1 MSVPSVRRQA
11 VARLVFGKGIECLR
25 LENGGLIYEGQ
36 PHPVVEIDSIVSPA
50 KVVRGLAWSRLVV
63 ETNAGEQLFR
73 GFPGES
79 LALFA
84 AALNRE
90 LEVHVRQQ
98 LGDEHDA
105 MRLLSTQVTRL
116 LNGSEYARTSRVR
129 PVLHAARDIC
139 SVRRG
144 SLWDLYATE
153 EQRTVMRALS
163 DFVRNHEAQLA
174 AANARYV
181 TSQVAAYGTLFDTV
195 ERQPLTAM
203 QRKACVSEEDN
214 NLVLAGAGT
223 GKTSTMMGRAGYLLA
238 SGKASSEQILMLA
251 YGKKAADE
259 MQQRMGQR
267 LGTFANAGVPTAKT
281 FHALGLEIIG
291 LAEGRRPALSVL
303 AEDSFALERFI
314 DARLKLECSDP
325 DYVTSVV
332 EWCANRRYPYR
343 NPFDFK
349 SEQEYLEY
357 VRTHEM
363 RTLKGELVKSYEEVL
378 VANFLHMNGIDYRYE
393 SKYMTPVSVS
403 ADSSSGDLGDASH
416 RAYMPDFYLPAYGIY
431 IEHFA
436 LGHALKAPPGWK
448 DYEAGVAWKRDI
460 HRTYGT
466 RLLETRS
473 HMRNDGVLEQCL
485 EAMLVAEGVQL
496 HPRPMSELLQ
506 ELRKKG
512 DLTYV
517 TKPIGDF
524 LTLLKQS
531 DKSFEDVQVLGSQQ
545 EDSERFCLFFA
556 MFAPIFEAYQKDL
569 VSHGEIDFGDMIK
582 RATEH
587 VRSGTCQSPYRHI
600 MVDEFQDISASRV
613 RLIRALLEQVP
624 ESVFFA
630 VGDDWQAIY
639 RFSGSDITFT
649 REFEST
655 FGPTATTALDKT
667 FRFNDRIGEVSAKF
681 VLRNPGQI
689 KKDIQSGTIVDEA
702 SVSLLPTSDDGI
714 GLRLALKSIDRR
726 RERADAVHATVH
738 VLGRYNATFEQWK
751 NPAEKRQLKADFPAL
766 GVEFMTIHAAKGR
779 EADYVIVLGLEM
791 GRSGFPS
798 EKPAEP
804 LMELLLPPT
813 EPYRFAEERRLLYVA
828 LTRARHRVY
837 LVYEPTVAS
846 SFIKEL
852 VAREGRGTQSYD
864 ICSDEFRDER
874 GAATHVPLV
883 SCPRC
888 ETGALVARKGPYGSF
903 VGCNRYPYCDYK
915 EPSCPTCGSAM
926 VRKAGMRVC
935 ASEGCTQK
943 SPICPKCGAAMVK
956 RTGTHGQFWGCSTYR
971 SNGVNLCSGTIDIRS
986 NRN

>member
-1 MSVPSVRRQA
+1 MSVPSVKRQT
-11 VARLVFGKGIECLR
+11 VSRLVFGKADGCLR
-25 LENGGLIYEGQ
+25 LENDGLTYEGQ
-36 PHPVVEIDSIVSPA
+36 PHPIVEIGSIVSPA
-50 KVVRGLAWSRLVV
+50 KVVRGLAWARLVV
-63 ETNAGEQLFR
+63 ETTAGDRVFR
-73 GFPGES
+73 GFPTES
-79 LALFA
+79 LTSFA
-84 AALNRE
+84 AAVNSE
-90 LEVHVRQQ
+90 LEVRVRQR
-98 LGDEHDA
+98 LVSEHDE
-105 MRLLSTQVTRL
+105 MRRVSSQVTYL
-116 LNGSEYARTSRVR
+116 LTANEYARASRVR
-129 PVLHAARDIC
+129 PVLQAARDIC

-144 SLWDLYATE
+144 VLWDLYATE
-153 EQRTVMRALS
+153 EQRTMMHTLS
-163 DFVRNHEAQLA
+163 DFVRNHKAQLA
-174 AANARYV
+174 SANSRYV
-181 TSQVAAYGTLFDTV
+181 AAQVEAFGSLFDTI

-203 QRKACVSEEDN
+203 QRKACVSQEDN

-238 SGKASSEQILMLA
+238 SGKAPSEQILMLA

-267 LGTFANAGVPTAKT
+267 LGMFGNTSIPTAKT

-291 LAEGRRPALSVL
+291 LAEGKRPTLSVL

-314 DARLKLECSDP
+314 DTRLKHECSDP
-325 DYVTSVV
+325 DYVTFVV

-343 NPFDFK
+343 NPFDFN

-378 VANFLHMNGIDYRYE
+378 VANFLHMNGIDYLYE
-393 SKYMTPVSVS
+393 SKYMIPVPEST
-403 ADSSSGDLGDASH
+403 DSHSGDLADASH
-416 RAYMPDFYLPAYGIY
+416 RAYLPDFYLPAYGIY

-436 LGHALKAPPGWK
+436 LGGALKAPPGWK
-448 DYEAGVAWKRDI
+448 DYEAGVEWKREI

-466 RLLETRS
+466 KLLETRS

-485 EAMLVAEGVQL
+485 EAMLAAEGVEFR
-496 HPRPMSELLQ
+496 PRPMAELLQ

-531 DKSFEDVQVLGSQQ
+531 DKSFEEVQVLGSQR
-545 EDSERFCLFFA
+545 EDPERFCLFFA
-556 MFAPIFEAYQKDL
+556 LFAPIFVAYQKDL
-569 VSHGEIDFGDMIK
+569 ASHGEIDFGDMIK

-587 VRSGTCQSPYRHI
+587 VRSGTYRSPYRHI

-613 RLIRALLEQVP
+613 RLIRALLDQDP

-630 VGDDWQAIY
+630 VGDDWQSIY

-655 FGPTATTALDKT
+655 FGPTATTSLDKT
-667 FRFNDRIGEVSAKF
+667 FRFNNRIGEVSAKF
-681 VLRNPGQI
+681 VLRNPSQI

-702 SVSLLPTSDDGI
+702 CVSLLPTSDDGI

-726 RERADAVHATVH
+726 RERANAVHATVH

-751 NPAEKRQLKADFPAL
+751 NPAERGRLKTDFPAL
-766 GVEFMTIHAAKGR
+766 GVEFMTIHAAKGC
-779 EADYVIVLGLEM
+779 EADYVIVLGVEM

-804 LMELLLPPT
+804 LMELLLPPK
-813 EPYRFAEERRLLYVA
+813 EQYRFAEERRLLYVA

-852 VAREGRGTQSYD
+852 VARDGGGTATYD
-864 ICSDEFRDER
+864 VCSDEFRDQH

-888 ETGALVARKGPYGSF
+888 VTGALITRKGPYGSF
-903 VGCNRYPYCDYK
+903 IGCNRYPYCDYK
-915 EPSCPTCGSAM
+915 EPACPTCGNAM

-935 ASEGCTQK
+935 ASEGCTHT
-943 SPICPKCGAAMVK
+943 SPVCPKCGAAMVK
-956 RTGTHGQFWGCSTYR
+956 RTGSYGQFWGCSTYR
-971 SNGVNLCSGTIDIRS
+971 TGGVNVCTATIAIRS
-986 NRN
+986 DRD